1 MPHVI
6 DLVDDSR
13 IELDEMAETLARD
26 RFDPFDPESL
36 AANARMLRRLGNNPD
51 FLGDLM
57 VAELANRHRAEPYDD
72 AYGPQSIVLAR
83 PHGANCFLR
92 ANIWPGPADHMMRA
106 SGGDAFVYGMPHDHN
121 FSFLTLGYF
130 GPGYWSDYY
139 EFDYDGVAGWRGEP
153 VALKPMGRHRLD
165 RGKLQLYRA
174 HVDVHTQIPA
184 EALSVSI
191 NIMHAHGSQ
200 AWLDQYKFDPARGEI
215 GAILSNGASEAF
227 LRIAVGLAVPEALD
241 LAERF
246 AGSHP
251 SDRMRLHALDAL
263 ASVAPDEAARD
274 ALWARAEGAGSR
286 LVAMEAQAR
295 RIALVA

>member
-6 DLVDDSR
+6 ELADDAV
-13 IELDEMAETLARD
+13 LGLAEAADALAAGC
-26 RFDPFDPESL
+26 FDPADPDNL
-36 AANARMLRRLGNNPD
+36 AHHARLLRRLGNNRD

-57 VAELANRHRAEPYDD
+57 VAELAARHRAEPYDD
-72 AYGPQSIVLAR
+72 AYGPQAIVLAR

-139 EFDYDGVAGWRGEP
+139 EFDYDAVAGWRGEP
-153 VALKPMGRHRLD
+153 VALRSTGRHRLD
-165 RGKLQLYRA
+165 PGKLQLYRA
-174 HVDVHTQIPA
+174 HVDVHTQLPA
-184 EALSVSI
+184 EALSVSV
-191 NIMHAHGSQ
+191 NIMHSHGSQ
-200 AWLDQYKFDPARGEI
+200 AWLDQYRFDPDKGEI

-227 LRIAVGLAVPEALD
+227 LRIAVGLAAPEAID

-246 AGSHP
+246 ARTHP

-263 ASVAPDEAARD
+263 ASVADGPAARD
-274 ALWARAEGAGSR
+274 ALWARAENAGSR
-286 LVAMEAQAR
+286 LVAMEAKTR
-295 RIALVA
+295 RRALAA

>member
-1 MPHVI
+1 
-6 DLVDDSR
+6 
-13 IELDEMAETLARD
+13 MADTLAHG
-26 RFDPFDPESL
+26 RFDPRDPDSL
-36 AANARMLRRLGNNPD
+36 ANNARLLRRLGNNRD

-57 VAELANRHRAEPYDD
+57 IAELAARHRAEPYDD

-83 PHGANCFLR
+83 PKDAGCFLR
-92 ANIWPGPADHMMRA
+92 ANIWPGQGDHMMQA

-130 GPGYWSDYY
+130 GPGYWSEYY

-153 VALKPMGRHRLD
+153 VDLKPMGRHQLTP
-165 RGKLQLYRA
+165 GKLQLYRA

-191 NIMHAHGSQ
+191 NIMHSHGSQ
-200 AWLDQYKFDPARGEI
+200 AWLDQYRFDPEKGQV
-215 GAILSNGASEAF
+215 GAILSNGPSEAF
-227 LRIAVGLAVPEALD
+227 LRIAVALESPEALD

-246 AGSHP
+246 AATHP

-263 ASVAPDEAARD
+263 ASISPDEDTRD
-274 ALWARAEGAGSR
+274 ALWARAEAGGSR
-286 LVAMEAQAR
+286 LVAMEARSR
-295 RIALVA
+295 RVALVA